1 MPVSKKEVTVLI
13 PTFMEEEAIGLVLSE
28 LKSEGYTNILVVD
41 GHSTDRTVEIAKSMG
56 VEVTYQDGRGK
67 ADAIKTGL
75 RYVRTPYVVVM
86 DGDYTYNPKDIEK
99 LLESMDEY
107 DEVIGVR
114 DRVNIPRVN
123 RFGNLV
129 ITWLFNLLFGTK
141 LRDVCS
147 GMYLLRTDVAREV
160 GFESRGFSVEVE
172 IAAHV
177 ASTGGRIGEVE
188 ISYRKRI
195 GRPKLRKVHGLQI
208 ATTAVRLMLKYNPTF
223 FFFLASSLALIPGVV
238 IIGYVAYKLLFYGVK
253 HYVWALL
260 GVTAGGVGL
269 ISLLIA
275 IFALYMKRFEY
286 RVLRTLREL
295 KLDRRPRT

>member
-1 MPVSKKEVTVLI
+1 
-13 PTFMEEEAIGLVLSE
+13 
-28 LKSEGYTNILVVD
+28 
-41 GHSTDRTVEIAKSMG
+41 
-56 VEVTYQDGRGK
+56 
-67 ADAIKTGL
+67 L

-86 DGDYTYNPKDIEK
+86 DGDYTYDPKDIEK

-114 DRVNIPRVN
+114 DRANIPRVN

>member
-1 MPVSKKEVTVLI
+1 MPVSKEEITVLI
-13 PTFMEEEAIGLVLSE
+13 PTLMEEEAIGLVLSE

-208 ATTAVRLMLKYNPTF
+208 ATTAVKLMLKYNPTF

>member
-1 MPVSKKEVTVLI
+1 MPVSKEEITVLI
-13 PTFMEEEAIGLVLSE
+13 PTLMEEEAIGLVLSE

-86 DGDYTYNPKDIEK
+86 DGDYTYDPKDIEK

-208 ATTAVRLMLKYNPTF
+208 ATTAVKLMLKYNPTF

>member
-1 MPVSKKEVTVLI
+1 MPVSKEEITVLI
-13 PTFMEEEAIGLVLSE
+13 PTLMEEEAIGLVLSE

-114 DRVNIPRVN
+114 DRANIPRVN

-208 ATTAVRLMLKYNPTF
+208 ATTAVKLMLKYNPTF

>member
-41 GHSTDRTVEIAKSMG
+41 GRSTDRTVEIAKSMG

-86 DGDYTYNPKDIEK
+86 DGDYTYDPKDIEK

-208 ATTAVRLMLKYNPTF
+208 ATTAVKLMLKYNPTF

>member
-41 GHSTDRTVEIAKSMG
+41 GRSTDRTVEIAKSMG

-86 DGDYTYNPKDIEK
+86 DGDYTYDPKDIEK

-208 ATTAVRLMLKYNPTF
+208 ATTAVKLMLKYNPTF

-295 KLDRRPRT
+295 KLDRRTRT

>member
-1 MPVSKKEVTVLI
+1 MPVSKEEITVLI
-13 PTFMEEEAIGLVLSE
+13 PTLMEEEAIGLVLSE

-114 DRVNIPRVN
+114 DRANIPRVN

>member
-1 MPVSKKEVTVLI
+1 MPVSREEVTVLI
-13 PTFMEEEAIGLVLSE
+13 PTLMEEEAIGLVLSE

-41 GHSTDRTVEIAKSMG
+41 GHSTDRTVEIARSMG
-56 VEVTYQDGRGK
+56 VDVIYQDGRGK

-86 DGDYTYNPKDIEK
+86 DGDYTYDPRDIK
-99 LLESMDEY
+99 KMLEELGEN

-114 DRVNIPRVN
+114 DKANMPRVN

-129 ITWLFNLLFGTK
+129 ITWLFNLLFGTR

-160 GFESRGFSVEVE
+160 SFESKGFSVEVE
-172 IAAHV
+172 IAAHI

-195 GRPKLRKVHGLQI
+195 GRSKLRKVHGLWI
-208 ATTAVRLMLKYNPTF
+208 ATTAVKLMLKYNPAF
-223 FFFLASSLALIPGVV
+223 FFFLVSSLALVPGVV
-238 IIGYVAYKLLFYGVK
+238 TIGYVAYKLLFYGVK
-253 HYVWALL
+253 HYVWALI

-269 ISLLIA
+269 VSLLIA

-286 RVLRTLREL
+286 RVLRALREL
-295 KLDRRPRT
+295 RADRRR

>member
-1 MPVSKKEVTVLI
+1 MPVSKEEITVLI
-13 PTFMEEEAIGLVLSE
+13 PTLMEEEAIGLVLSE

-41 GHSTDRTVEIAKSMG
+41 GRSTDRTVEIAKSMG

-114 DRVNIPRVN
+114 DRANIPRVN

-208 ATTAVRLMLKYNPTF
+208 ATTAVKLMLKYNPTF

>member
-1 MPVSKKEVTVLI
+1 MPVSKEEITVLI
-13 PTFMEEEAIGLVLSE
+13 PTLMEEEAIGLVLSE

-86 DGDYTYNPKDIEK
+86 DGDYTYDPKDIEK

-114 DRVNIPRVN
+114 DRANIPRVN

>member
-1 MPVSKKEVTVLI
+1 MPVSKEEITVLI
-13 PTFMEEEAIGLVLSE
+13 PTLMEEEAIGLVLSE

-86 DGDYTYNPKDIEK
+86 DGDYTYDPKDIEK

>member
-1 MPVSKKEVTVLI
+1 
-13 PTFMEEEAIGLVLSE
+13 
-28 LKSEGYTNILVVD
+28 
-41 GHSTDRTVEIAKSMG
+41 
-56 VEVTYQDGRGK
+56 
-67 ADAIKTGL
+67 L

-86 DGDYTYNPKDIEK
+86 DGDYTYDPKDIEK

-208 ATTAVRLMLKYNPTF
+208 ATTAVKLMLKYNPTF

>member
-1 MPVSKKEVTVLI
+1 MPVSKEEITVLI
-13 PTFMEEEAIGLVLSE
+13 PTLMEEEAIGLVLSE

-160 GFESRGFSVEVE
+160 GFESRSFSVEVE